1 MEGGSGMN
9 GAEECQRSPPRVK
22 SGSHSNKVADLILSS
37 CRQSDPSAHISSVLR
52 DSAGR
57 TVVRMRTN
65 PNSNPLVVLRALQNL
80 WPLAKCSVQ
89 ENALDGTVE
98 AEIIVPREKDE
109 WNRALTRARKSRISE
124 LLWLLFV
131 VLLSLALVSY
141 ANDCYTSFY
150 NPTTGN
156 FTDASTGG
164 PATDSSTEEPEA
176 KSEL

>member
-1 MEGGSGMN
+1 
-9 GAEECQRSPPRVK
+9 
-22 SGSHSNKVADLILSS
+22 
-37 CRQSDPSAHISSVLR
+37 
-52 DSAGR
+52 
-57 TVVRMRTN
+57 MRTN